1 MIPSAS
7 AEKKA
12 EELRRL
18 FAELGEIYQRAAAAI
33 PTVFSPDSDT
43 HGRIGEERAKAS
55 AVIQRIRELQGL

>member
-1 MIPSAS
+1 MIPSTS

-18 FAELGEIYQRAAAAI
+18 FAELGEIYQRAAAAV
-33 PTVFSPDSDT
+33 PTGFSPGSDT